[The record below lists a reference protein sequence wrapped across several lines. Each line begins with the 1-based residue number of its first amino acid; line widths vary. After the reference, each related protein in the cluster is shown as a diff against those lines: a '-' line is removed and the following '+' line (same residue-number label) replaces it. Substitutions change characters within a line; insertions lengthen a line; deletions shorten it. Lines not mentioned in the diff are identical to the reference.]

1 MKNAKLWLIIAAVL
15 MIIGVVLFVT
25 AMNSFDWNFSQLN
38 SAPYETNTYALSG
51 DFHSI
56 AMNADTADVSIL
68 PSKTKECQV
77 VCHEPENLRH
87 SVEILDGVLTITET
101 DTRKWHQKVGF
112 SFGNTEITVYLPE
125 TEYQELSIR
134 QSTGD
139 IEIPKDFTFRNIN
152 IKVSTGDIDNYA
164 SVLET
169 MQIQTSTGHIR
180 IENTSADTLDLLVS
194 TGKVTVTDS
203 QCTNLFSRGS
213 TGDLTLKN
221 VLVQNS
227 ILIERSTG
235 DVIMNDADAKE
246 IFIETSS
253 GDVRGNLLTGKV
265 FHTETNTGD
274 IDVPKSVNGGSC
286 EIHTDTGDIEITIK
300 GHTK

>member
-1 MKNAKLWLIIAAVL
+1 MKHAKLWLIIAAVL

-38 SAPYETNTYALSG
+38 SAPYETNTHAFS
-51 DFHSI
+51 DSFHSI
-56 AMNADTADVSIL
+56 TMNTDTADISIL
-68 PSKTKECQV
+68 PSKGNKCEV

-112 SFGNTEITVYLPE
+112 SFGITEITVYLPKG
-125 TEYQELSIR
+125 EYQDLSIR
-134 QSTGD
+134 ESTGD

-164 SVLET
+164 SVQET

-180 IENTSADTLDLLVS
+180 IENTSANTIDLLVS

-246 IFIETSS
+246 IFIETST

-274 IDVPKSVNGGSC
+274 VDVPKSVNGGSC
-286 EIHTDTGDIEITIK
+286 EIHTDTGDIEISIK